1 MSKNNPLLIE
11 FKFDYRDYDFH
22 SGGIDRETW
31 KYINDNLDKEE
42 MWDIVYHGV
51 YEMIHE
57 RILDMLNKRDD
68 EQYENRK
75 KKSIRTKSI
84 TAEKN

>member
-11 FKFDYRDYDFH
+11 FKFDYRDYDFQ
-22 SGGIDRETW
+22 SGGIDKDTW

-51 YEMIHE
+51 YEMTLE
-57 RILDMLNKRDD
+57 RILDMLNKRDED
-68 EQYENRK
+68 EIRK
-75 KKSIRTKSI
+75 KKSIRTNSI
-84 TAEKN
+84 TTEKN